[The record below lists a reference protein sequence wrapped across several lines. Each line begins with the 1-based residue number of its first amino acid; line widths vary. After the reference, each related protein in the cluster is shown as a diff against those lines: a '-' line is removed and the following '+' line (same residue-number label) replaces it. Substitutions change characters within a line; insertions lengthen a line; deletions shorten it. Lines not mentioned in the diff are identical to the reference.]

1 MKCTKLSI
9 PEVVL
14 IEPRIFED
22 DRGHFFESFNLSK
35 FQESIGRKVTF
46 VQCNESYS
54 KQNVIRGLHYQVVR
68 PQGKLVRVVE
78 GEVFDVAVDLRKSSP
93 TFGQWVGA
101 ILSDKNNHQLWIPEG
116 FAHGFQVLSTS
127 AKFQYMVTDYWYP
140 EHDRCIRFNDS
151 NINVKWKEG
160 VISGQEVIEYKLSSK
175 DISGNSLVDAEVF

>member
-14 IEPRIFED
+14 IEPRIFGD
-22 DRGHFFESFNLSK
+22 DRGYFFESFNLSK
-35 FQESIGRKVTF
+35 FQTAIDSKVTF
-46 VQCNESYS
+46 IQSNESYS

-78 GEVFDVAVDLRKSSP
+78 GEVFDIAVDLRKSSP

-101 ILSDKNNHQLWIPEG
+101 TLSDKNNHQLWIPEG

-140 EHDRCIRFNDS
+140 EHDRCIRFNDPD
-151 NINVKWKEG
+151 INVKWKE
-160 VISGQEVIEYKLSSK
+160 VIISGERVIEPKLSDK
-175 DISGNSLVDAEVF
+175 DISGNYLADAEVF